1 MAPLLELQTPLVET
15 PRAPVPFDD
24 EMLQRLNK
32 LRLLAMRC
40 RAAAH
45 LDMFTACALLSQ
57 NKDEAASAF
66 AEAMLRTLQQGL
78 GRPAVFYAP
87 GTKEVSFD
95 EAWLLR
101 MMSCVR
107 DGDQASFTFLI
118 SSVLDQSMRRSVAFL
133 VRGLAERLTQL

>member
-1 MAPLLELQTPLVET
+1 MAPLLKLQTSLVEA
-15 PRAPVPFDD
+15 PRAPAPFDD
-24 EMLQRLNK
+24 EMLQQLNK

-57 NKDEAASAF
+57 NKNEAASAF
-66 AEAMLRTLQQGL
+66 AEALLRTFNQGL
-78 GRPAVFYAP
+78 GRPAVFYAV
-87 GTKEVSFD
+87 GAKELSFD

-107 DGDQASFTFLI
+107 DGDEASFAFLI
-118 SSVLDQSMRRSVAFL
+118 SSVLDRSMCRSVAFL
-133 VRGLAERLTQL
+133 VRGLADRLMQL